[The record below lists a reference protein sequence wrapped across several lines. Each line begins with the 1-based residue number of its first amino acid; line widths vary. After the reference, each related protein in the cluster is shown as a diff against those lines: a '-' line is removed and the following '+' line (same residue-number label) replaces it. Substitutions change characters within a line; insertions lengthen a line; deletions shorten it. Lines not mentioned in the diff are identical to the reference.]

1 MNLIQ
6 LNGED
11 QYKIEQKLIDWIMKV
26 IEIYE
31 NMLISVSYDKTM
43 KIWKINNCSNQF
55 QLLFFKIQLHFVI
68 FYKLIKMILFL
79 YQKVMNV

>member
-43 KIWKINNCSNQF
+43 KIWKINNYSNQF
-55 QLLFFKIQLHFVI
+55 QCLKTIIFQNSTLFCN
-68 FYKLIKMILFL
+68 IL
-79 YQKVMNV
+79 QVN